1 MRLAMSE
8 KLTEQRILGLLE
20 ANKAH
25 IKDFGVKTLGLFGSF
40 AHGESSDSSDLDL
53 VVEFDKKTFDAY
65 MDLKLFLETL
75 FGRSV
80 DLVLADAIKPRLR
93 GPILEGAVHAP
104 GL

>member
-1 MRLAMSE
+1 MSE
-8 KLTEQRILGLLE
+8 KLTEKKILGLLKDNE
-20 ANKAH
+20 SH
-25 IKDFGVKTLGLFGSF
+25 IKGFGVRSLGLFGSF
-40 AHGESSDSSDLDL
+40 VHGNDTETSDLDL

-75 FGRSV
+75 FGRQV

-93 GPILEGAVHAP
+93 GSILEDAVHAP